1 MACQAAAVEEKM
13 TLGSWTGNQKTE
25 VVVVVEAAVADGAG
39 HDGWCGYDCDY
50 LALVVWYVCQT
61 MKMLRLP
68 LALCHPCP
76 AWADRTYV
84 RSKAHS

>member
-50 LALVVWYVCQT
+50 LALVVWYVCPVSYT
-61 MKMLRLP
+61 HLTLP
-68 LALCHPCP
+68 
-76 AWADRTYV
+76 TIYSV
-84 RSKAHS
+84 